1 MIKEING
8 VISFKRNTMKNCA
21 CCEGNHIFSKYISEI
36 DSDNMIDINTE
47 IKSLLTNDKENKK
60 VKITIEIE
68 E

>member
-8 VISFKRNTMKNCA
+8 VIKLKRNSMSNCV
-21 CCEGNHIFSKYISEI
+21 CCEGNHIFSKYISELN
-36 DSDNMIDINTE
+36 SSEAIDINAE
-47 IKSLLTNDKENKK
+47 IKSLLSNDKENKK